1 MRTPI
6 ALCWPWDL
14 WREVILKI
22 MVQGQKVEVT
32 RKDLKNNLTET
43 RTVSTVVNQNNS
55 LWLLEKMHNHHLLRK
70 NEIVIFWIQL
80 LVNQS
85 LLYNLCMCVI
95 RLSALDLLMY
105 QMLLITAATL
115 WLNPSLVRSFHCPST
130 WNVQTLSLHLL
141 HHHRQFWQNHYHFL
155 GVNQLV
161 MIPRV
166 KMMRTVVLKTR
177 TTLMIFS
184 VHIQPGRI

>member
-1 MRTPI
+1 MNKHGPI
-6 ALCWPWDL
+6 EMQEGGIREAFGQMVSLNGHALLCGPIG
-14 WREVILKI
+14 RYH
-22 MVQGQKVEVT
+22 
-32 RKDLKNNLTET
+32 
-43 RTVSTVVNQNNS
+43 NS
-55 LWLLEKMHNHHLLRK
+55 GFRGPRLR
-70 NEIVIFWIQL
+70 
-80 LVNQS
+80 
-85 LLYNLCMCVI
+85 CCVI
-95 RLSALDLLMY
+95 TIAKY